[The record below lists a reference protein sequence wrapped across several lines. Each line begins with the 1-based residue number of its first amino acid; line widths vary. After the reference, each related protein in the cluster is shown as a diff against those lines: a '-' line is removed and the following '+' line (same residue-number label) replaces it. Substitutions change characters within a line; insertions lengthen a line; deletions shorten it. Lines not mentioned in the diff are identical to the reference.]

1 MAIHHFDSRKDW
13 THIAMV
19 QWVLMNVRPTL
30 KVSKTSLVFKVEQTR
45 GGSWGR
51 IDDKDKMILR
61 TVIKKMK
68 IGRKTININ
77 DKNKPR
83 LQGRA
88 NWKGLWGENW
98 KRCLS
103 MIYDGDHID
112 GYDVGGN
119 DNDDRGV
126 HCSTCRWMA
135 HFTEHATDWRRETR
149 RFGG

>member
-1 MAIHHFDSRKDW
+1 
-13 THIAMV
+13 
-19 QWVLMNVRPTL
+19 MNVRPTL

-77 DKNKPR
+77 DKSKPR

-88 NWKGLWGENW
+88 NWKGL
-98 KRCLS
+98 
-103 MIYDGDHID
+103 
-112 GYDVGGN
+112 
-119 DNDDRGV
+119 
-126 HCSTCRWMA
+126 
-135 HFTEHATDWRRETR
+135 
-149 RFGG
+149 

>member
-1 MAIHHFDSRKDW
+1 
-13 THIAMV
+13 
-19 QWVLMNVRPTL
+19 MNVRPTL

-88 NWKGLWGENW
+88 NWKRL
-98 KRCLS
+98 
-103 MIYDGDHID
+103 
-112 GYDVGGN
+112 
-119 DNDDRGV
+119 
-126 HCSTCRWMA
+126 
-135 HFTEHATDWRRETR
+135 
-149 RFGG
+149 